1 MAEETMD
8 GVPTQLGHIALRVR
22 DVAKATEF
30 YSEVLGLKLKMGG
43 ERIAFLGIRPDASHE
58 IALFPL
64 PADAPGPE
72 AGRVGM
78 YHMAWEMPSF
88 AALESLHNRL
98 VAKGAKIVGYSDG
111 QCNVMFHDP
120 DGNELECI
128 WEPAPEEM
136 AKMKEAGTVP
146 RLKQVAVA

>member
-1 MAEETMD
+1 MADETMD

-30 YSEVLGLKLKMGG
+30 YSEVLGLKLKSGG